1 MSGKK
6 GNNYI
11 ILQEQGIAKI
21 ELNRRKGKNLW
32 AIIDL
37 EDLEKAL
44 NENPKPKFMYLIPNF
59 QNPTGLTMSL
69 EMRQKILGLAKK
81 YEVLILEDNPYGDLK
96 EMIFLL

>member
-1 MSGKK
+1 MCIRDRCNEGDTVICENPSFLGALNAFKSL
-6 GNNYI
+6 GAE
-11 ILQEQGIAKI
+11 LRGI
-21 ELNRRKGKNLW
+21 EYKNGQL
-32 AIIDL
+32 DL

-81 YEVLILEDNPYGDLK
+81 YEV
-96 EMIFLL
+96 